1 MIGAKEFYAL
11 RTELVTSGK
20 MKEKDFHDTI
30 LQGGPIPVELVRALL
45 TNQTLTRDFKT
56 NWRFKY

>member
-1 MIGAKEFYAL
+1 M

-20 MKEKDFHDTI
+20 MKEKDFHDAI
-30 LQGGPIPVELVRALL
+30 LQSGPMPIEILRALL

-56 NWRFKY
+56 KWRFGY